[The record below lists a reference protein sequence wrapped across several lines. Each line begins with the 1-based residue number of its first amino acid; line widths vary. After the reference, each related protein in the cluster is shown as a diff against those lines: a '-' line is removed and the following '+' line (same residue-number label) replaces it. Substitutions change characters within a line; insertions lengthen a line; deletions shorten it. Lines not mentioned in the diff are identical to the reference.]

1 MDKLI
6 TSSPTT
12 LEWLRKIKLRIERK
26 IPSLRYDESKYWAS
40 FKNPET
46 NRNVVYLQPQKTQIR
61 LFTRLD
67 PSFDSFLQRT
77 PSSSGWEKMY
87 PSIFLIRSEN
97 LIDKAV
103 ELIIASYRE
112 DLRRSENKHV
122 AALPN
127 TA

>member
-1 MDKLI
+1 MDTLTERHTLI

-12 LEWLRKIKLRIERK
+12 LEWLRKIKFKIERK
-26 IPSLRYDESKYWAS
+26 IPSLIYGEFKYWAS

-61 LFTRLD
+61 LLTK
-67 PSFDSFLQRT
+67 PSFDCFLQRT

-87 PSIFLIRSEN
+87 PSIFLITSEN

-103 ELIIASYRE
+103 DLIRASYNE
-112 DLRRSENKHV
+112 DRRRWRINM
-122 AALPN
+122 
-127 TA
+127 